1 MTTPHDRWTSIIR
14 DFDRSGL
21 TAVRF
26 CARRKISRSTFHRW
40 RKRLGHRP
48 VPSFVEAL
56 PPATALG
63 GFSPLT
69 IELRCGRRISV
80 PDGFDELTLARTILR
95 LSESAISSPSPE
107 PHRDRLPVA
116 R

>member
-1 MTTPHDRWTSIIR
+1 MPTPHDRRTSIIR

-40 RKRLGHRP
+40 RKRLGHR
-48 VPSFVEAL
+48 SALAFVEAL
-56 PPATALG
+56 PPATALDG
-63 GFSPLT
+63 SSPLT

-80 PDGFDELTLARTILR
+80 SDGFDEVALARTILLLER
-95 LSESAISSPSPE
+95 IDAISGA
-107 PHRDRLPVA
+107 DA
-116 R
+116 

>member
-1 MTTPHDRWTSIIR
+1 MPTPHDRWTSIIR

-40 RKRLGHRP
+40 RTRLGRRP
-48 VPSFVEAL
+48 APAFVEAL
-56 PPATALG
+56 PPVSAFG

-80 PDGFDELTLARTILR
+80 SDGFDEVALARTILLLER
-95 LSESAISSPSPE
+95 IDSISGA
-107 PHRDRLPVA
+107 DA
-116 R
+116 

>member
-1 MTTPHDRWTSIIR
+1 MATPHDRWTSILR

-21 TAVRF
+21 TAARF

-48 VPSFVEAL
+48 APAFVEAL
-56 PPATALG
+56 PPATSLG
-63 GFSPLT
+63 ASLPLT

-80 PDGFDELTLARTILR
+80 PDGFDDLALARAILLLER
-95 LSESAISSPSPE
+95 IDAISGA
-107 PHRDRLPVA
+107 DA
-116 R
+116 